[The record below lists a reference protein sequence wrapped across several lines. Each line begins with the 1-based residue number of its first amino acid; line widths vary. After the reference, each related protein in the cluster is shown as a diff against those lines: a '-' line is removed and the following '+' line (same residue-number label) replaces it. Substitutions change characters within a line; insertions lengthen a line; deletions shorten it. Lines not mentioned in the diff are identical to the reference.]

1 MNQDGFFVTKLYK
14 LSNKKLDLAVAPAP
28 EEGAEEGAEEEE
40 EDEEDARLMPRS
52 KAGKAAKG
60 KAARPREEEAA
71 RPRGGKAAMSPASAS
86 KAAGDARRMQGQ
98 RPVKKVRR

>member
-1 MNQDGFFVTKLYK
+1 MTKLYK
-14 LSNKKLDLAVAPAP
+14 LSNKKLDLAVAPTP
-28 EEGAEEGAEEEE
+28 EEGAEEEAE

-52 KAGKAAKG
+52 KAAKAAKG

-71 RPRGGKAAMSPASAS
+71 HPRAGKAAMSPGSAS
-86 KAAGDARRMQGQ
+86 KAAGDARRMLGQ